1 MKTSQTLRI
10 SLTALALLTASN
22 AFAANRGSLHVSS
35 PEDVAGKQLAAGDY
49 SVRWEERASGVE
61 LTIMHGNKVVATAI
75 ADKLP
80 LQNASS
86 SDSVVLDIQ
95 TGQQPRLSQIFFS
108 GQRVAFQIRQPSP
121 DQNSRSS
128 NRAAAALPSSA
139 Q

>member
-1 MKTSQTLRI
+1 MKASQTLRI
-10 SLTALALLTASN
+10 SLTVLAVLVASN

-49 SVRWEERASGVE
+49 SVRWEDRASGVE

-75 ADKLP
+75 ADEVP
-80 LQNASS
+80 LQNAST
-86 SDSVVLDIQ
+86 SDSVVLNIQ
-95 TGQQPRLSQIFFS
+95 KGEQPRLSRIFFS
-108 GQRVAFQIRQPSP
+108 GRRVGFEIRQPSP

-128 NRAAAALPSSA
+128 NQAGAALPSSV

>member
-1 MKTSQTLRI
+1 MKTSQILRI
-10 SLTALALLTASN
+10 PLTALALLVASN

-35 PEDVAGKQLAAGDY
+35 PEGVAGKQLAVGDY
-49 SVRWEERASGVE
+49 SVRWEDRASGVE

-75 ADKLP
+75 ADEVP
-80 LQNASS
+80 LQNAST

-95 TGQQPRLSQIFFS
+95 KGEQPRLSRIFFS
-108 GQRVAFQIRQPSP
+108 GRRVAFEIRQLSP

-128 NRAAAALPSSA
+128 NQAAAALPSSV